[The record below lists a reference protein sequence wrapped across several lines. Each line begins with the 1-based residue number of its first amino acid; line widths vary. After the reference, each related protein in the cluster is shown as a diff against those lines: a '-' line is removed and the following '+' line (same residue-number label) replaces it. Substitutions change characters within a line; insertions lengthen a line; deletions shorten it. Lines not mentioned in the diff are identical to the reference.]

1 MFDGRAVR
9 IVETEAYL
17 GARDPASHA
26 FRGRTVRTAPMFGP
40 AGRSYVYLSHGLYPC
55 MNVVTEDP
63 GVPGAVLLRGAE
75 PVDGIDQDA
84 RRLAGPGLLCL
95 AMGITT
101 ALTDIDLVRG
111 TLTVRDATPVPA
123 RAVSSGPRIGIPTS
137 ATSAKPWRYWI
148 TGSPGVSR
156 R

>member
-1 MFDGRAVR
+1 
-9 IVETEAYL
+9 
-17 GARDPASHA
+17 
-26 FRGRTVRTAPMFGP
+26 MFGS
-40 AGRSYVYLSHGLYPC
+40 AGRSYVYLSHGLYRC
-55 MNVVTEDP
+55 MNVVTEGP

-101 ALTDIDLVRG
+101 AQTDVDLVRG
-111 TLTVRDATPVPA
+111 TLAIRDATPVPA
-123 RAVSSGPRIGIPTS
+123 RAVSSGPRVGIAAST
-137 ATSAKPWRYWI
+137 TSAKPWRYWI